1 LKGPTSWPIFQR
13 NGSVKQGLLL
23 ALLVF
28 TLLSFL
34 IKPFYCNVRNI
45 IKWQTLNS
53 KNINEQNSIFRLTY
67 IKNDD
72 ATTIVAQFVGDD
84 AGATIAQVGDNV
96 KMFFHVIG
104 IDFVIVAS
112 FGPTTTIAQAS
123 S

>member
-1 LKGPTSWPIFQR
+1 M
-13 NGSVKQGLLL
+13 L

-53 KNINEQNSIFRLTY
+53 KNINEQNSIFRLAY

-96 KMFFHVIG
+96 KMFSHVIG